1 VQNSET
7 MFSFEQGPIRPP
19 SEARSL
25 LIRVT
30 RNCTWGKC
38 AFCGTYRNKK
48 FSKRSVEGVKKDIS
62 AAKNIAQE
70 IKALSWRL
78 GQSGQI
84 TREVVQHIFD
94 HSGGYGDQFRSV
106 AAWLFFG
113 GETVFFQDANSIV
126 VKTDDLVEILNFL
139 RQEFPQVKRITSYAR
154 SKSISKGKTVE
165 ELKRIKEAGLNRL
178 HVGLETGYDPLLEY
192 MQKGVTAAEHIDAGK
207 KVREAGI
214 ELSEYV
220 VLGLGGRKWWKE
232 HAIHTARALNEINP
246 DFIRFRSL
254 KVLPYMPLY
263 EMVESG
269 DFEPQTEEEV
279 VIEERLLIENLENIT
294 SYLLSDHILNLLMEV
309 EGRFPQDKQRLLNT
323 IDRFLELDP
332 DRKINFRLGK
342 RASIYERLDDMS
354 NPVLYDRVE
363 SMVHQIEQ
371 TTPGGV
377 EAAISKIKESF
388 L

>member
-1 VQNSET
+1 

-38 AFCGTYRNKK
+38 AFCGTYRNRK
-48 FSKRSVEGVKKDIS
+48 FSKRSVEEVKGDIS
-62 AAKNIAQE
+62 AAKNIAKE

-78 GQSGQI
+78 GQSGEVTQ
-84 TREVVQHIFD
+84 EVVQHIFN
-94 HSGGYGDQFRSV
+94 HSEGYGDQFRSV
-106 AAWLFFG
+106 AAWLYFG

-139 RQEFPQVKRITSYAR
+139 RQEFPRVKRITSYAR

-165 ELKRIKEAGLNRL
+165 DLKRLKEAGLNRL
-178 HVGLETGYDPLLEY
+178 HVGLETGYDPLLDY

-232 HAIHTARALNEINP
+232 HAIETARALSAINP
-246 DFIRFRSL
+246 DYIRFRSL
-254 KVLPYMPLY
+254 KVLPYMPLH
-263 EMVESG
+263 EKVESG
-269 DFEPQTEEEV
+269 DFELQTEEEV

-323 IDRFLELDP
+323 IDRFLELPP
-332 DRKINFRLGK
+332 DRKLNFRLGK

-363 SMVHQIEQ
+363 SMMDQIEQ
-371 TTPGGV
+371 KVPGGV

>member
-1 VQNSET
+1 

-38 AFCGTYRNKK
+38 AFCGTYRNRK
-48 FSKRSVEGVKKDIS
+48 FSKRSVEEVKGDIS
-62 AAKNIAQE
+62 AAKNIAKE

-78 GQSGQI
+78 GQSGEVTQ
-84 TREVVQHIFD
+84 EVVQHIFNN
-94 HSGGYGDQFRSV
+94 SEGYGDQFRSV
-106 AAWLFFG
+106 AAWLYFG

-139 RQEFPQVKRITSYAR
+139 RQEFPRVKRITSYAR

-165 ELKRIKEAGLNRL
+165 DLKRLKEAGLNRL
-178 HVGLETGYDPLLEY
+178 HVGLETGYDPLLDY

-232 HAIHTARALNEINP
+232 HAIETARALSAINP
-246 DFIRFRSL
+246 DYIRFRSL
-254 KVLPYMPLY
+254 KVLPYMPLH
-263 EMVESG
+263 EKVESG
-269 DFEPQTEEEV
+269 DFELQTEEEV

-323 IDRFLELDP
+323 IDRFLELPP
-332 DRKINFRLGK
+332 DRKLNFRLGK

-363 SMVHQIEQ
+363 SMMDQIEQ
-371 TTPGGV
+371 KVPGGV